1 MNNLDPKLWKNLPTE
16 LVRWIIEHSSPSI
29 DTQLAFKISP
39 KKIEEARAWRLWY
52 LLKSHDGIIYN
63 LETESLHIFRIPGTH
78 IVRRPIKLDWMDL
91 QMTSFNGDGLEHM
104 LEVTTASGTFV
115 SVPNSD
121 PWLTELRVLLRGS
134 GLARVLNFSGS
145 TI

>member
-1 MNNLDPKLWKNLPTE
+1 MDPKLWKNLPTE

-63 LETESLHIFRIPGTH
+63 LETESLHIFRVPGTH
-78 IVRRPIKLDWMDL
+78 IVRRPIKLDWVDL
-91 QMTSFNGDGLEHM
+91 QMTSFNGEGLEHM
-104 LEVTTASGTFV
+104 LEVTTAQGAFV
-115 SVPNSD
+115 GIPNSD

-134 GLARVLNFSGS
+134 GLARMINATGS
-145 TI
+145 TF